1 MSCIGHLE
9 NIDPLNCIDLP
20 NVDTFY
26 LQYFKNHI
34 HCITISLIREV
45 FKHWVAIK
53 FMVAD
58 TSVSKF

>member
-1 MSCIGHLE
+1 MSYIGHLE
-9 NIDPLNCIDLP
+9 NIDPLNCIYLS
-20 NVDTFY
+20 NVDTFH

-34 HCITISLIREV
+34 HCITINLIREV